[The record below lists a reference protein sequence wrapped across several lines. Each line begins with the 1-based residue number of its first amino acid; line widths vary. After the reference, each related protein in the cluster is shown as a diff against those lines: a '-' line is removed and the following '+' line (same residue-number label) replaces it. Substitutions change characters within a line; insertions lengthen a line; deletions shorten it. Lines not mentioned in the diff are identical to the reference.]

1 MTAKQD
7 TKITY
12 ATMSPDR
19 LDDLHR
25 GIDAAIEQIKPR
37 LGETHPIF
45 INGQAVQAADQFDDT
60 SPTDT
65 RLVLGRFQKGTRDHA
80 RQAIA
85 AARAAAPAWSRR
97 PWQERVAMVRKVA
110 DAIRAH
116 RWELTALMGYEAGKN
131 RLECVGD
138 VEEAADLMA
147 YYCDQLEQHPPS
159 PEPPRRSPRRKR
171 RLCRRS

>member
-12 ATMSPDR
+12 ATMSPES

-85 AARAAAPAWSRR
+85 AVRAAAPAWSRR
-97 PWQERVAMVRKVA
+97 PWHDSSGRNSASACFGRYALAVHFAARRAIASASASLSATATRRPIGISRPVRV
-110 DAIRAH
+110 
-116 RWELTALMGYEAGKN
+116 
-131 RLECVGD
+131 
-138 VEEAADLMA
+138 
-147 YYCDQLEQHPPS
+147 
-159 PEPPRRSPRRKR
+159 
-171 RLCRRS
+171 